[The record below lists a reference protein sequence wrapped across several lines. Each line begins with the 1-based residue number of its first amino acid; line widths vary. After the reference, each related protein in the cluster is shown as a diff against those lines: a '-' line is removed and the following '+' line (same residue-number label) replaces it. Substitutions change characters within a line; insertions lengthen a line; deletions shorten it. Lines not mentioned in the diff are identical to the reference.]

1 MMHSSSGKKI
11 KNKKSRVESD
21 NKRACLAVGFCSKP
35 WAVVGGL
42 NWLYCLFVL
51 QFCSVLQLSVL
62 FLYSYVYFLMT
73 LSLGVSAKRTVNQW
87 QQGSISLFSAWG
99 ASEDFAYHTSFTA
112 GGCNSPRLRLSPQPE
127 TAVGSW
133 DSEFHRECWEGE
145 VLFKEPPFWKVSS
158 TTKMKPFVQYEI
170 FSFKPNS
177 LLHANM
183 ICILKEM

>member
-1 MMHSSSGKKI
+1 MLHSSSGKKI

-21 NKRACLAVGFCSKP
+21 NKWACLAVGFCSKP

-42 NWLYCLFVL
+42 NWLCCLFVL

-62 FLYSYVYFLMT
+62 FLYSYIYFLMT
-73 LSLGVSAKRTVNQW
+73 LSLGASAKRTVNQW
-87 QQGSISLFSAWG
+87 QQGCTSLFPAWG

-133 DSEFHRECWEGE
+133 DLEFHRECWEGE
-145 VLFKEPPFWKVSS
+145 VLFKEPPLWEVSS
-158 TTKMKPFVQYEI
+158 ISETKPFVQYEI

-177 LLHANM
+177 LLHANT
-183 ICILKEM
+183 ICMLKEI